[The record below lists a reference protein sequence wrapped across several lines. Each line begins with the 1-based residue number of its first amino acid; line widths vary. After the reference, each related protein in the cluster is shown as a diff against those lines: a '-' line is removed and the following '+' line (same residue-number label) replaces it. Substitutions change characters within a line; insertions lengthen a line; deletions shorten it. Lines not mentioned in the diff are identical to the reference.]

1 MLKAQAR
8 FASLVMACTM
18 VFSVVGMVFQ
28 LAVKVSAADA
38 SGTTA
43 SISDI
48 LKNQRPDGGW
58 KKDYKE
64 TSGEWAKSTIDN
76 KATYSE
82 IRRLAKEFKRRMI
95 RDIRLLPSKESTF
108 C

>member
-18 VFSVVGMVFQ
+18 IFSVVGMVFQ
-28 LAVKVSAADA
+28 PAAKVSAADA

-58 KKDYKE
+58 KKDYKKQVV
-64 TSGEWAKSTIDN
+64 SGPNLQLIIKLHTQKLED
-76 KATYSE
+76 
-82 IRRLAKEFKRRMI
+82 
-95 RDIRLLPSKESTF
+95 
-108 C
+108 